1 MKGMRFFVHS
11 VSIINWQWSVKM
23 MEGSKIHIYM
33 VCVFDYILLS
43 WQSNFVGNNVKITLS
58 WFVYKK
64 SHHSFIWEEN
74 FSVHSPKCPLSNQII
89 LSMMKNLIN
98 QNKKTESWKEIFEYK
113 DFFYLIQCQQLNL
126 KFKWHDILPYQSK
139 TNFVQSPF

>member
-98 QNKKTESWKEIFEYK
+98 QNKNTESWKEIFEYK
-113 DFFYLIQCQQLNL
+113 DFFLFNSMSTI
-126 KFKWHDILPYQSK
+126 KFKIQMAWYTS
-139 TNFVQSPF
+139 